1 VADPEIGGPVHG
13 VVFTGRR
20 YDTGNPID
28 YLKTVVQMASDR
40 PDLGDEFRAWL
51 EQYVRGGFM

>member
-1 VADPEIGGPVHG
+1 VHG

-28 YLKTVVQMASDR
+28 YLKTVVQLAADR
-40 PDLGDEFRAWL
+40 PDLGKEFRDWL
-51 EQYVRGGFM
+51 SSFVQEGFKASRGRQ